1 MKLNRLVIARK
12 NKNLTQKEAAKLIGI
27 SYSTLTKLE
36 TGFRGASDKTK
47 ILIANFYDSTVQEI
61 FFDNSTT
68 ESDNEQGV
76 S

>member
-1 MKLNRLVIARK
+1 MNRLVIARK

-61 FFDNSTT
+61 FFDNPTT
-68 ESDNEQGV
+68 ESDNEQEV

>member
-1 MKLNRLVIARK
+1 MNRLVIARK

-36 TGFRGASDKTK
+36 TGFRGASDRTK

-61 FFDNSTT
+61 FFDKSTT
-68 ESDNEQGV
+68 ESDNKQEV

>member
-1 MKLNRLVIARK
+1 MNRLVIARK

-61 FFDNSTT
+61 FFDNPTT
-68 ESDNEQGV
+68 ESDSEQEV